1 MTIPEIDPEKDRKYD
16 KQTTGAFSLYVLIQ
30 YFIILAGTALFLFN
44 ADKFNIWEQALAV
57 SLIIL
62 GVTGAGVILEEK
74 KYSFGLEVFR
84 VLTTPLVIIFL
95 LIPNTGSIIIT
106 SILAYGVISFA
117 SLIFIKKS
125 YSTKEQP
132 TTKTIS

>member
-1 MTIPEIDPEKDRKYD
+1 MGGQLPIPEVDPENDRKYD
-16 KQTTGAFSLYVLIQ
+16 KQTSGAFSLYVLIQ
-30 YFIILAGTALFLFN
+30 YIIILGGTALFLFN
-44 ADKFNIWEQALAV
+44 ADKFTIWEQAVSV

-84 VLTTPLVIIFL
+84 VLTTPLVICFRTYTKCWFDRYICYFSL
-95 LIPNTGSIIIT
+95 
-106 SILAYGVISFA
+106 GVISLQ

-125 YSTKEQP
+125 IQL
-132 TTKTIS
+132 